1 MKLAVGEAIG
11 NAADHTCEGGILT
24 TVAAYADR
32 VIIDVADCGAGYTLA
47 DDEEPPEVSCCAE
60 RGRGVKLMRLLTD
73 AVSISVKPS
82 GKGTVVHLVK
92 LVR

>member
-1 MKLAVGEAIG
+1 MPFSTTRDLIEACGREAIG

-47 DDEEPPEVSCCAE
+47 DDEELP
-60 RGRGVKLMRLLTD
+60 R
-73 AVSISVKPS
+73 
-82 GKGTVVHLVK
+82 
-92 LVR
+92 